1 MGHKNEIREK
11 VKREAERIAD
21 TYVNIPEINKILG
34 LSDEVE
40 NSDFVLT
47 KQTLKNIAEWAL
59 DGKSQTEIANKLEL
73 SPTEWAFLIKQC
85 PAVMMI
91 MERSTAYADIAVA
104 GTLLQVALGGRKIK
118 KKVPMKVKTY
128 DECGRVCGEDYKIVE
143 IEEEAEPNFYAL
155 KYLAEHKLSEKLGD
169 KSASNTNEKHKE
181 FVESFDA
188 DEDEV
193 LEGIINAEKSKG
205 SD

>member
-34 LSDEVE
+34 LSDEVKD
-40 NSDFVLT
+40 SGFVLT

-104 GTLLQVALGGRKIK
+104 GGA
-118 KKVPMKVKTY
+118 
-128 DECGRVCGEDYKIVE
+128 RVRRRLC
-143 IEEEAEPNFYAL
+143 NQ
-155 KYLAEHKLSEKLGD
+155 GD
-169 KSASNTNEKHKE
+169 RR
-181 FVESFDA
+181 
-188 DEDEV
+188 
-193 LEGIINAEKSKG
+193 G
-205 SD
+205 SRA